1 MAKFCQIQ
9 CKWKCFVEL
18 QESYLIR
25 AHQEGPPLYSSAFP
39 LSSSLHLRNGNESLR
54 SRSGPCGGL
63 DEESHVQGCQSRKT
77 GVPSLMALL
86 TALSPASGLTY
97 TRELHGHCKAAVNNL
112 HTYKLETNESGT
124 SVAKSQLIKL
134 LGAGD
139 HIISVANSPL
149 CCWIVEA
156 AIDHT

>member
-9 CKWKCFVEL
+9 CKWKCSVGL

-25 AHQEGPPLYSSAFP
+25 DRQEGPPLYSSAFP
-39 LSSSLHLRNGNESLR
+39 LSSILHLRNGNESLR
-54 SRSGPCGGL
+54 SHSGLCGGL
-63 DEESHVQGCQSRKT
+63 DGESRVQGCQSRKT
-77 GVPSLMALL
+77 GVPSLMTLL
-86 TALSPASGLTY
+86 TAMSLASGLTY

-112 HTYKLETNESGT
+112 HTYKLQTNESGT
-124 SVAKSQLIKL
+124 SVAKSQLITL
-134 LGAGD
+134 LGSGD
-139 HIISVANSPL
+139 HITSVPNSPL